1 MIDDDLR
8 AHYAAIRVEPAA
20 TARILAFVT
29 DPPPRHNRRA
39 AFAISG
45 SVAAVGALA
54 LAVALVSAG
63 EGGSGSAAAGSPGG
77 AVTSAAPTSS
87 SASSHPTA
95 SPVQAVTPELAV
107 QTLVGLTSPK
117 GSASGLTGR
126 TLANTVAGEMVFD
139 DGHGAAQMDVALTWK
154 GSQPHDAIP
163 QGCTASP
170 TCTVLP
176 DGTTIATAQ
185 GLEYP
190 ADPSHRDNST
200 EWAVTVYHPSVGLEI
215 TISEWN
221 APTEK
226 DSPISRLTPPFSLAE
241 LTTIAT
247 SPSWSA
253 MAGSIAAA
261 TGSFGPDVTPT
272 ESSAK

>member
-8 AHYAAIRVEPAA
+8 THYAAIRVEPGAS
-20 TARILAFVT
+20 ARILAVVT
-29 DPPPRHNRRA
+29 DPPLRQNRRA

-54 LAVALVSAG
+54 LAVALVSSG
-63 EGGSGSAAAGSPGG
+63 EGGADSAPAGSPGG
-77 AVTSAAPTSS
+77 VVTSAAPSS
-87 SASSHPTA
+87 SLPSAIPTA
-95 SPVQAVTPELAV
+95 SPVQTVSPQLAV
-107 QTLVGLTSPK
+107 QTLVGLTSAK
-117 GSASGLTGR
+117 GIASLLGGR
-126 TLANTVAGEMVFD
+126 TVANTVAGEIVFD

-154 GSQPHDAIP
+154 GTQPHDAVA
-163 QGCTASP
+163 QDCSASP

-190 ADPSHRDNST
+190 ADPSHKDNST
-200 EWAVTVYHPSVGLEI
+200 EWTVTVYHPSDGLEVA
-215 TISEWN
+215 ISEWN

-226 DSPISRLTPPFSLAE
+226 DSPVSRPTPPFSLAE
-241 LTTIAT
+241 LTAIAT

-253 MAGSIAAA
+253 MAGSVAAA
-261 TGSFGPDVTPT
+261 TGSVVPDVTPT